1 MYRIATPTCT
11 LHAFTHCLDKE
22 VDEADLLNSDELKH
36 QGGGSLCNRIDG
48 LHRKSSIPTPPPDNF
63 FDDDLSTKGPPPTPD
78 WGNYFGSRGGSDVR
92 HAVPLHGKQPLTAAP
107 PHFAQLDG

>member
-36 QGGGSLCNRIDG
+36 QGGGRCVNASMGCTGNHPFPHLLPITSL
-48 LHRKSSIPTPPPDNF
+48 TM
-63 FDDDLSTKGPPPTPD
+63 T
-78 WGNYFGSRGGSDVR
+78 
-92 HAVPLHGKQPLTAAP
+92 
-107 PHFAQLDG
+107 